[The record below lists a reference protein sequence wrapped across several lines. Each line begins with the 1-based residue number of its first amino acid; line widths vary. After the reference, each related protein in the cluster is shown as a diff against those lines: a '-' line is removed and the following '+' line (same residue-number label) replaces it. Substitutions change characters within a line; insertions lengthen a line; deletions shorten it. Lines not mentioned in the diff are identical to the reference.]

1 MKSMKQ
7 NILLFYL
14 LISAIFLGSCQKDLD
29 EFIPDPTSGPD
40 STWYNIINNSMPV
53 NDLKARLLLDIHRD
67 SLALTNASTT
77 YLTGSD
83 LQLAIPA
90 AALSSLN
97 NIPVTGTIT
106 LESHLIKKKGD
117 YIRMGIPTI
126 SNGRMLVSGGAFF
139 IRLLK
144 DGNELKVTQQNNIIA
159 RFPDPAPSSLMK
171 KFDGDESNPVSFN
184 WLQNQDTAFNN
195 VSVLNQSYQVST
207 NTLRW
212 INCDYFYDTSG
223 IQQTSVY
230 TILPYNYT
238 NANSIAFTVF
248 NDIRSVVGM
257 YGNATTRKFSTG
269 RLPVNKLI
277 TVVVISKQ
285 GNDYF
290 LGHELALTNGVPGTV
305 GFMPVTI
312 TPVITTLDN
321 IKAYLDTL

>member
-7 NILLFYL
+7 IILFFYL
-14 LISAIFLGSCQKDLD
+14 LITVTFLGSCQKDLD

-40 STWYNIINNSMPV
+40 STWYNIINNTMPV
-53 NDLKARLLLDIHRD
+53 SDLKARLLLDIRRD
-67 SLALTNASTT
+67 SLSLTNTSTT
-77 YLTGSD
+77 YLTGAD

-90 AALSSLN
+90 GALSSLN
-97 NIPVTGTIT
+97 NIPVTGNIT

-117 YIRMGIPTI
+117 FIRMGIPTI

-139 IRLLK
+139 IRFLK

-159 RFPDPAPSSLMK
+159 RIPDPAPTPLMK

-184 WLQNQDTAFNN
+184 WLQNLDTAFNN
-195 VSVLNQSYQVST
+195 VTALNQIYQVST

-212 INCDYFYDTSG
+212 INCDYFYDTAG
-223 IQQTSVY
+223 IQQTTVSA
-230 TILPYNYT
+230 ILPYNYT
-238 NANSIAFTVF
+238 NANSMAFTVF
-248 NDIRSVVGM
+248 NDMRSVVGM

-269 RLPVNKLI
+269 RLPVNKSI

-290 LGHELALTNGVPGTV
+290 LGHEQVITTGIPGTV
-305 GFMPVTI
+305 GYMPVTL

>member
-7 NILLFYL
+7 IILFFYL
-14 LISAIFLGSCQKDLD
+14 LISVIFLGSCQKDLD

-53 NDLKARLLLDIHRD
+53 NDLKARLLLSIRRD
-67 SLALTNASTT
+67 SLVLTSASTT

-97 NIPVTGTIT
+97 NIPVTGNIT

-117 YIRMGIPTI
+117 FIRMGIPTI

-139 IRLLK
+139 IRFLK

-159 RFPDPAPSSLMK
+159 RIPDPAPTPLMK

-184 WLQNQDTAFNN
+184 WLQNLDTAFNN
-195 VSVLNQSYQVST
+195 VSAFNQIYQVST

-212 INCDYFYDTSG
+212 INCDYFYDTAG
-223 IQQTSVY
+223 IQQTTVSA
-230 TILPYNYT
+230 ILPYNYT
-238 NANSIAFTVF
+238 NANSMAFTVF
-248 NDIRSVVGM
+248 NDMRSVVGM

-269 RLPVNKLI
+269 RLPVNKSI

-290 LGHELALTNGVPGTV
+290 LGHEQVITTGIPGTV
-305 GFMPVTI
+305 GYIPVTI

>member
-1 MKSMKQ
+1 MSLFLIPHRDQ
-7 NILLFYL
+7 IAPGIILLTT
-14 LISAIFLGSCQKDLD
+14 A
-29 EFIPDPTSGPD
+29 
-40 STWYNIINNSMPV
+40 MPV
-53 NDLKARLLLDIHRD
+53 NDLKARLLLDIRRD

-117 YIRMGIPTI
+117 FIRMGIPTI

-139 IRLLK
+139 IRFLK

-159 RFPDPAPSSLMK
+159 RIPDPAPTPLMK

-184 WLQNQDTAFNN
+184 WLQNQDTAFNS
-195 VSVLNQSYQVST
+195 VTVLNQSYQVST

-212 INCDYFYDTSG
+212 INCDYFYDTTG
-223 IQQTSVY
+223 IPQTTVAA
-230 TILPYNYT
+230 ILPYNYT

-248 NDIRSVVGM
+248 NDLRSVVGM

-269 RLPVNKLI
+269 RLPVNKSI

-290 LGHELALTNGVPGTV
+290 LGHEQVITTGIPGTV
-305 GFMPVTI
+305 GYMPVTV